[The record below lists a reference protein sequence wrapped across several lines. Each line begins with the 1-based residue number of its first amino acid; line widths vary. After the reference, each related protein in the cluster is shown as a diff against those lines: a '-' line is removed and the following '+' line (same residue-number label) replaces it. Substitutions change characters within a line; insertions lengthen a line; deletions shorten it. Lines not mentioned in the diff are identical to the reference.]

1 VNDGRRGLL
10 VALVGFLGGYV
21 LSAIAV
27 TAAEAIT
34 GDHPSSA
41 VLPLPIEAPGLI
53 GLWAGLAGC
62 VVYWSRTYGTGSLA
76 RDFGLRIGAWWDV
89 PLGAAVGLIAQYA
102 LIPLLYLP
110 FEHVDRSI
118 SHRLGQPTTRETA
131 SAHGSTAAAIV
142 VLVLLAVGAPFVEE
156 LYFRGLVLRSL
167 LAQTP
172 VPVALVADGL
182 LFGLAHYQ
190 LLQFAGL
197 AVFGV
202 VLAVLAW
209 RTGRLTASVSAHI
222 AFNTAAVLSAV
233 HLH

>member
-1 VNDGRRGLL
+1 
-10 VALVGFLGGYV
+10 V

-27 TAAEAIT
+27 SVAESIT

-53 GLWAGLAGC
+53 GLWLGLAGC

-89 PLGAAVGLIAQYA
+89 PLGVSVGLVAQYA
-102 LIPLLYLP
+102 LIPLVYLP
-110 FEHVDRSI
+110 FEHLDRSI
-118 SHRLGQPTTRETA
+118 SHRLSQPTTRETA
-131 SAHGSTAAAIV
+131 SATHGSALAAVI

-167 LAQTP
+167 LAQSP

-197 AVFGV
+197 ALFGV
-202 VLAVLAW
+202 ILAILAW
-209 RTGRLTASVSAHI
+209 RTGRLAAPVSAHV
-222 AFNTAAVLSAV
+222 AFNTAAVLSSV
-233 HLH
+233 HFH

>member
-1 VNDGRRGLL
+1 
-10 VALVGFLGGYV
+10 V

-27 TAAEAIT
+27 SVAESIT
-34 GDHPSSA
+34 GDHTSSA
-41 VLPLPIEAPGLI
+41 VLPLPIEAPGLL
-53 GLWAGLAGC
+53 GLWLGLVGC

-76 RDFGLRIGAWWDV
+76 RDFGYRVGTWWDV
-89 PLGAAVGLIAQYA
+89 PLGVAVGLVAQYA

-110 FEHVDRSI
+110 FEHIDRSI

-131 SAHGSTAAAIV
+131 SATHGSTLAAVV
-142 VLVLLAVGAPFVEE
+142 VLVLLAVGAPLVEE

-182 LFGLAHYQ
+182 IFGLAHYQ

-197 AVFGV
+197 VVFGV
-202 VLAVLAW
+202 ILAFLAW
-209 RTGRLTASVSAHI
+209 RTGRLAASVSAHV

>member
-1 VNDGRRGLL
+1 
-10 VALVGFLGGYV
+10 
-21 LSAIAV
+21 LSGIAV
-27 TAAEAIT
+27 AVAESIT
-34 GDHPSSA
+34 GDHPSNSL
-41 VLPLPIEAPGLI
+41 LPLPVETPGLI
-53 GLWAGLAGC
+53 GLWLGLAGAA
-62 VVYWSRTYGTGSLA
+62 VFWSRTYGTGSLA
-76 RDFGLRIGAWWDV
+76 RDYGLRIGAWWDV
-89 PLGAAVGLIAQYA
+89 PLGAAVGLLAQYA

-110 FEHVDRSI
+110 FEHIDHSI

-131 SAHGSTAAAIV
+131 SAHGSTLAAVVV
-142 VLVLLAVGAPFVEE
+142 VLLLAVGAPLVEE

-172 VPVALVADGL
+172 VPVALIADGL

-202 VLAVLAW
+202 ILAVLAW
-209 RTGRLTASVSAHI
+209 RTGRLAASVSAHV

-233 HLH
+233 HFH